1 MRLHGSNV
9 SYSIQQNIK
18 KAIEGFSE
26 KTPVLWTIRT
36 NQSYYVKFIESSSG
50 SQSYVGCCFRA
61 EQEIS
66 IWKNAPFGTVIHEM
80 CHALGME
87 HEHCRKDRDDY
98 VRCFQILHKDGDI
111 LRTSYKYKLQKVKN
125 SITRKL

>member
-1 MRLHGSNV
+1 MSSVYKLLDELKLKSVSDSDSDLDEEYPNPLHIGRKYYETAGIRLWPNAEVFYEIGSNV

-18 KAIEGFSE
+18 KAIEGFCE

-50 SQSYVGCCFRA
+50 SQSYIGCCFRA

-66 IWKNAPFGTVIHEM
+66 IWKNAPF
-80 CHALGME
+80 
-87 HEHCRKDRDDY
+87 
-98 VRCFQILHKDGDI
+98 
-111 LRTSYKYKLQKVKN
+111 
-125 SITRKL
+125 